1 MRRLFCLED
10 IQMAYSEFTLSRVR
24 EAFGLI
30 VEDPKNL
37 FLKILPTKN
46 LKT

>member
-1 MRRLFCLED
+1 
-10 IQMAYSEFTLSRVR
+10 MAYSEFTLSRVR

-30 VEDPKNL
+30 VEELKSL
-37 FLKILPTKN
+37 FLEILPTQN

>member
-1 MRRLFCLED
+1 MRRLFCLDD

-30 VEDPKNL
+30 VEELKSL
-37 FLKILPTKN
+37 FLEILPTQN